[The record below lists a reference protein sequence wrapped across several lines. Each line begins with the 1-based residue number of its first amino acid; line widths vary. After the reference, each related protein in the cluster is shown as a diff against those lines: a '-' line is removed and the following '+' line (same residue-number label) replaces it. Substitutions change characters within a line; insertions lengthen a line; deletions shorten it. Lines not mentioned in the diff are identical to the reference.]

1 MTTKTDRPTAARLP
15 EWHDYLARWAPVAER
30 LVAKLRDPADATDRQ
45 ELYAMML
52 SALAGGHVGLVA
64 NDPDYPEFVPMLS
77 AALNFAAPVPDFVY
91 TYSPIRGEGTYR
103 IAGHRG
109 TSLFAVVTVSETY
122 FTRTDKPKPGLAN
135 YDVDALTI
143 GKDGRFEVVLS
154 AEKPRDWRGD
164 WWYLDPKATN
174 LGVRHAMYD
183 WENEVDP
190 RMTIERLDA
199 PAIRPRPSAAA
210 IAERMEE
217 IAQWMEYSIQH
228 WLIHLDATR
237 RKGVVNRFEVTDY
250 SGFTGSSWPQVYLE
264 TLFEIG
270 EDEALVIETE
280 IPDRV
285 RYWSFMLADELFATI
300 DWTNRQS
307 SLNGHQARLDAD
319 GRFRGVLSLRDPGV
333 PNWLDTGGRLRGVI
347 QNRWNQASTAPCPA
361 MTRVKLRDL
370 RAHLPAD
377 TPVVTPAERDAALR
391 RRRMGAQMRRKW

>member
-1 MTTKTDRPTAARLP
+1 MPRPAPLP
-15 EWHDYLARWAPVAER
+15 EWNDLLARWAPVADR
-30 LVAKLRDPADATDRQ
+30 LVAKLRDPRDEYDRQ
-45 ELYAMML
+45 ELYQMML
-52 SALAGGHVGLVA
+52 AALAGGHVGLVS

-77 AALNFAAPVPDFVY
+77 SALNFAAPVPDFVY
-91 TYSPIRGEGTYR
+91 TYAPIRGTGTYR
-103 IAGHRG
+103 IAGQRG

-143 GKDGRFEVVLS
+143 GADGCFEVLLS
-154 AEKPRDWRGD
+154 TEKPRDWRGD

-183 WENEVDP
+183 WVNEVDP
-190 RMTIERLDA
+190 RMSIERVDI
-199 PAIRPRPSAAA
+199 PAARPKPTAAE

-217 IAQWMEYSIQH
+217 IAQWMEFSIQH

-237 RKGVVNRFEVTDY
+237 KKGILNRFEVTDY

-264 TLFEIG
+264 TLFEIE
-270 EDEALVIETE
+270 EDEALVIETA

-307 SLNGHQARLDAD
+307 SLNGHQARLDSD

-333 PNWLDTGGRLRGVI
+333 PNWLDTGGYLRGVI
-347 QNRWNQASTAPCPA
+347 QNRWNQASSAPCPT
-361 MTRVKLRDL
+361 MKRVKLADL
-370 RAHLPAD
+370 RKHLPKD
-377 TPVVTPAERDAALR
+377 TSVISPAERERTLR
-391 RRRMGAQMRRKW
+391 ARRMGAQMRRKW

>member
-1 MTTKTDRPTAARLP
+1 MPRRAPLP
-15 EWHDYLARWAPVAER
+15 EWNDLLARWAPVADR
-30 LVAKLRDPADATDRQ
+30 LVAKLRDPSDAYDRQ
-45 ELYAMML
+45 ELYQMML
-52 SALAGGHVGLVA
+52 AALAGGHVGLVS

-77 AALNFAAPVPDFVY
+77 SSLNFAAPVPDFVY
-91 TYSPIRGEGTYR
+91 TYAPIRGEGTYR

-135 YDVDALTI
+135 YDVDELEI
-143 GKDGRFEVVLS
+143 GPDGRFEVLLS

-164 WWYLDPKATN
+164 WWSLDPKATN

-183 WENEVDP
+183 WANEVDP
-190 RMTIERLDA
+190 RMTIERLDV
-199 PAIRPRPSAAA
+199 PAARPKPRAAE

-217 IAQWMEYSIQH
+217 IAQWMEFSIQH

-237 RKGVVNRFEVTDY
+237 KKGIVNRFEVTDY

-264 TLFEIG
+264 TLFEIE
-270 EDEALVIETE
+270 EDEALVIETA
-280 IPDRV
+280 IPEQV

-319 GRFRGVLSLRDPGV
+319 GHFRGVLALRDPGV
-333 PNWLDTGGRLRGVI
+333 PNWLDTGGYRRGVI
-347 QNRWNQASTAPCPA
+347 QNRWNQASSAPCP
-361 MTRVKLRDL
+361 TIKRVKLGDVRQ
-370 RAHLPAD
+370 HLPKD
-377 TPVVTPAERDAALR
+377 TPVVSPAERDQTLR
-391 RRRMGAQMRRKW
+391 ARRMGAQMRRKW

>member
-1 MTTKTDRPTAARLP
+1 MQRTPTLP
-15 EWHDYLARWAPVAER
+15 EWHEYLARWAPVADR
-30 LVAKLRDPADATDRQ
+30 LVAKLRDPSDAQDRQ
-45 ELYAMML
+45 ELYQMML
-52 SALAGGHVGLVA
+52 SALAGGHFGLVS

-77 AALNFAAPVPDFVY
+77 ASLNFAAPVPDFVY
-91 TYSPIRGEGTYR
+91 TYAPIRGEGTYR

-109 TSLFAVVTVSETY
+109 TSLFAFVTVSETY

-143 GKDGRFEVVLS
+143 GADGRFEVLLS
-154 AEKPRDWRGD
+154 AERPRNWKGD
-164 WWYLDPKATN
+164 WWPMDPKATN

-183 WENEVDP
+183 WENEIDP
-190 RMTIERLDA
+190 RMSIERLDV
-199 PAIRPRPSAAA
+199 PAARPKPSAAE

-237 RKGVVNRFEVTDY
+237 TKGVVNRFEVTDY

-270 EDEALVIETE
+270 EDEALVIETG
-280 IPDRV
+280 IPDQV

-300 DWTNRQS
+300 DWANHQS

-319 GRFRGVLSLRDPGV
+319 GRFRAVLSVRDPGV
-333 PNWLDTGGRLRGVI
+333 PNWLDTGGYLRGVI
-347 QNRWNQASTAPCPA
+347 QNRWNQASSAPCPT
-361 MTRVKLRDL
+361 MKRVKLSEIRE
-370 RAHLPAD
+370 HLPKE
-377 TPVVTPAERDAALR
+377 TPVVTAAEREQSLR
-391 RRRMGAQMRRKW
+391 RRRAGAQMRRKW

>member
-1 MTTKTDRPTAARLP
+1 MPRPTPLP
-15 EWHDYLARWAPVAER
+15 EWNDLLARWAPVADR
-30 LVAKLRDPADATDRQ
+30 LVAKLRDPKDEYDRQ
-45 ELYAMML
+45 ELYQMML
-52 SALAGGHVGLVA
+52 AALAGGHVGLVS

-77 AALNFAAPVPDFVY
+77 SALNFAAPVPDFVY
-91 TYSPIRGEGTYR
+91 TYAPIRGEGTYR
-103 IAGHRG
+103 IAGQRG

-143 GKDGRFEVVLS
+143 GADGRFEVLLS
-154 AEKPRDWRGD
+154 TEKPRDWRGD

-183 WENEVDP
+183 WANEVDP
-190 RMTIERLDA
+190 RMSIERVDI
-199 PAIRPRPSAAA
+199 PAARPKPTAAE

-217 IAQWMEYSIQH
+217 IAQWMEFSIQH

-237 RKGVVNRFEVTDY
+237 KKGILNRFEVTDY

-264 TLFEIG
+264 TLFEIE
-270 EDEALVIETE
+270 EDEALVIETA

-307 SLNGHQARLDAD
+307 SLNGHQARLDSD

-333 PNWLDTGGRLRGVI
+333 PNWLDTGGYLRGVI
-347 QNRWNQASTAPCPA
+347 QNRWNQASSAPCPT
-361 MTRVKLRDL
+361 MKRVKLADL
-370 RAHLPAD
+370 RKHLPKD
-377 TPVVTPAERDAALR
+377 TSVISPAERERTLR
-391 RRRMGAQMRRKW
+391 ARRMGAQMRRKW